1 MEASKT
7 PVQQRLSW
15 AWPLT
20 WAYRTRLRS
29 APWYVTRSSDVFTAG
44 RQHNRWQAA
53 SGDVGNP
60 TRPPVHIPSSYK
72 KHLRPAHDFRYGGVS
87 MNEHPNAVIA
97 RSAYEAFANG
107 DGAAL
112 AALLDEGI
120 VWHESTPGFEGNYHG
135 RDQALALLDR
145 VVQEVEGIK
154 MSPLHDVLASDD
166 HVVVLH
172 EWTATCNGR
181 TLNGQYA
188 DVYHLRNGKAT
199 EHWHLAVDPKA
210 EEAFWAS

>member
-1 MEASKT
+1 
-7 PVQQRLSW
+7 
-15 AWPLT
+15 
-20 WAYRTRLRS
+20 
-29 APWYVTRSSDVFTAG
+29 
-44 RQHNRWQAA
+44 
-53 SGDVGNP
+53 
-60 TRPPVHIPSSYK
+60 
-72 KHLRPAHDFRYGGVS
+72 
-87 MNEHPNAVIA
+87 MNEHPNAAIV
-97 RSAYEAFANG
+97 RSAYEAFAKG

-112 AALLDEGI
+112 AALLDDGI
-120 VWHESTPGFEGNYHG
+120 VWHESTPGFEGDYHG
-135 RDQALALLDR
+135 RDQALALLDK
-145 VVQEVEGIK
+145 VVQKVEGIK

-172 EWTATCNGR
+172 EWTVTRNGR

>member
-1 MEASKT
+1 
-7 PVQQRLSW
+7 
-15 AWPLT
+15 
-20 WAYRTRLRS
+20 
-29 APWYVTRSSDVFTAG
+29 
-44 RQHNRWQAA
+44 
-53 SGDVGNP
+53 
-60 TRPPVHIPSSYK
+60 
-72 KHLRPAHDFRYGGVS
+72 
-87 MNEHPNAVIA
+87 MNEHPNAAIV

-112 AALLDEGI
+112 AGLLDDGI
-120 VWHESTPGFEGNYHG
+120 VWHESTPGFEGDYHG

-154 MSPLHDVLASDD
+154 MAPLHDVLASDD

-172 EWTATCNGR
+172 EWTATRNGR
-181 TLNGQYA
+181 TLNGRYA
-188 DVYHLRNGKAT
+188 DVYHFRNGKAT

>member
-1 MEASKT
+1 
-7 PVQQRLSW
+7 
-15 AWPLT
+15 
-20 WAYRTRLRS
+20 
-29 APWYVTRSSDVFTAG
+29 
-44 RQHNRWQAA
+44 
-53 SGDVGNP
+53 
-60 TRPPVHIPSSYK
+60 
-72 KHLRPAHDFRYGGVS
+72 
-87 MNEHPNAVIA
+87 MNEHLNAAIV

-107 DGAAL
+107 DGPRSRRY
-112 AALLDEGI
+112 
-120 VWHESTPGFEGNYHG
+120 STTTSPGTSPHLGLRATTTGATRHWLFG
-135 RDQALALLDR
+135 R

-172 EWTATCNGR
+172 EWTATRNGH